1 MFSELVVAYL
11 FLGGTG
17 AGALLIAAV
26 LMLLADERAVSRGV
40 VVRFRDNGSAAY
52 RRLFVPILVASLVV
66 LVLGAL
72 CLAADVGRLDR
83 ILLLAVSSPSNYL
96 VVGFWALLLCGTLAA
111 AMLLVWLGVPS
122 VSLPLFR
129 ALAVLLA
136 AVSFVAV
143 IYTGLLLSGM
153 PSVPLWFGPWLPG
166 LFAISALSCGV
177 ALVGMVA
184 VFSGMATVFGRTM
197 RQVVRADMVLLALE
211 AVVVALWL
219 GAARPGHRRDRAHAY
234 RCGRV
239 GIGGLRIERCVLSAV
254 LGRPCA
260 RWPCCSFCDRGCP
273 RALQCE

>member
-26 LMLLADERAVSRGV
+26 LMLLADERDVSRGV

-83 ILLLAVSSPSNYL
+83 RLLLAVSSPSNYL
-96 VVGFWALLLCGTLAA
+96 VVGFWALLLCGALAA

-122 VSLPLFR
+122 VPLPLFR

-136 AVSFVAV
+136 AVWQHFRE
-143 IYTGLLLSGM
+143 
-153 PSVPLWFGPWLPG
+153 WRRF
-166 LFAISALSCGV
+166 SA
-177 ALVGMVA
+177 
-184 VFSGMATVFGRTM
+184 
-197 RQVVRADMVLLALE
+197 E
-211 AVVVALWL
+211 
-219 GAARPGHRRDRAHAY
+219 
-234 RCGRV
+234 RCGK
-239 GIGGLRIERCVLSAV
+239 
-254 LGRPCA
+254 
-260 RWPCCSFCDRGCP
+260 SFAP
-273 RALQCE
+273 I

>member
-166 LFAISALSCGV
+166 LFAISALSC
-177 ALVGMVA
+177 
-184 VFSGMATVFGRTM
+184 
-197 RQVVRADMVLLALE
+197 
-211 AVVVALWL
+211 
-219 GAARPGHRRDRAHAY
+219 
-234 RCGRV
+234 
-239 GIGGLRIERCVLSAV
+239 
-254 LGRPCA
+254 
-260 RWPCCSFCDRGCP
+260 
-273 RALQCE
+273 

>member
-143 IYTGLLLSGM
+143 IYTGLLQNSSLKKYAQN
-153 PSVPLWFGPWLPG
+153 PEPLQGQKAQKGFRASAFA
-166 LFAISALSCGV
+166 LFFVQVAIAFLSCNSS
-177 ALVGMVA
+177 
-184 VFSGMATVFGRTM
+184 FWRSR
-197 RQVVRADMVLLALE
+197 
-211 AVVVALWL
+211 
-219 GAARPGHRRDRAHAY
+219 RPGAHQLLPP
-234 RCGRV
+234 
-239 GIGGLRIERCVLSAV
+239 I
-254 LGRPCA
+254 
-260 RWPCCSFCDRGCP
+260 DK
-273 RALQCE
+273 ALCLCYFYNRK